1 MLVGKINIK
10 ELLMRTHDEKLMEG
24 AYRRIYVKE
33 NVSNIQE
40 PILIWL
46 TKRIGSNAAQ
56 DNEYRPLLLKLLK
69 KLISKEQK
77 RKVSKSAPAPTGI
90 PLKIST
96 AQVPI
101 TPDSFP
107 KSGVKA
113 ESFETLLKESLSPE
127 ELEELFMDSEES
139 E

>member
-1 MLVGKINIK
+1 
-10 ELLMRTHDEKLMEG
+10 MRTHDEKLMESF
-24 AYRRIYVKE
+24 YRRVYVKE
-33 NVSNIQE
+33 NISNIQE

-77 RKVSKSAPAPTGI
+77 RKVSKTAPVNAGVPI
-90 PLKIST
+90 KIST

-107 KSGVKA
+107 KAALKA
-113 ESFETLLKESLSPE
+113 ESFEHLLKESLSTE
-127 ELEELFMDSEES
+127 ELEELFNETEE

>member
-1 MLVGKINIK
+1 
-10 ELLMRTHDEKLMEG
+10 MRTHDEKLMESF
-24 AYRRIYVKE
+24 YRRIYVKE
-33 NVSNIQE
+33 NISNIQE

-46 TKRIGSNAAQ
+46 TKRIGSNAPQ

-77 RKVSKSAPAPTGI
+77 RKIKKPSLTMPANI
-90 PLKIST
+90 PAKFST

-107 KSGVKA
+107 KTAIKA
-113 ESFETLLKESLSPE
+113 ESFEHLLKESLTPKE
-127 ELEELFMDSEES
+127 FEDLFTLDLDNEES

>member
-1 MLVGKINIK
+1 
-10 ELLMRTHDEKLMEG
+10 MRTHDEKLMEG
-24 AYRRIYVKE
+24 AYRKIYVKE

-46 TKRIGSNAAQ
+46 TKRIGSNAPQ

-77 RKVSKSAPAPTGI
+77 RKVSKTTPVNAGV

-107 KSGVKA
+107 KSGVKT
-113 ESFETLLKESLSPE
+113 ESFEHLLKESLTAE
-127 ELEELFMDSEES
+127 ELEELFISDSDSEES

>member
-1 MLVGKINIK
+1 
-10 ELLMRTHDEKLMEG
+10 MRTHDEKLMESF
-24 AYRRIYVKE
+24 YRRIYVKE

-46 TKRIGSNAAQ
+46 TKRIGSNAQQ

-77 RKVSKSAPAPTGI
+77 RKVSKSSPTTSASIPA
-90 PLKIST
+90 KIST

-107 KSGVKA
+107 KAAIKA
-113 ESFETLLKESLSPE
+113 ESFEHLLKESLSTE
-127 ELEELFMDSEES
+127 ELEELFNETEE

>member
-1 MLVGKINIK
+1 
-10 ELLMRTHDEKLMEG
+10 MRTHDEKLMESF
-24 AYRRIYVKE
+24 YRRVYVKE

-46 TKRIGSNAAQ
+46 TKRIGSNAQQ

-77 RKVSKSAPAPTGI
+77 RKISKSSPTPTGI
-90 PLKIST
+90 PLKVST

-107 KSGVKA
+107 KSGVKT
-113 ESFETLLKESLSPE
+113 ESFEHLLKESLTPE
-127 ELEELFMDSEES
+127 EIEDLFTDSEES

>member
-1 MLVGKINIK
+1 
-10 ELLMRTHDEKLMEG
+10 MRTHDEKLMEG
-24 AYRRIYVKE
+24 AYRKIYVKE
-33 NVSNIQE
+33 NVSSIQE

-46 TKRIGSNAAQ
+46 TKRIGSNAQQ

-77 RKVSKSAPAPTGI
+77 RKVSKNSSPVAAGI
-90 PLKIST
+90 PVKIST

-107 KSGVKA
+107 KASLKK
-113 ESFETLLKESLSPE
+113 ESFENLLKESLTPD
-127 ELEELFMDSEES
+127 ELEELFTDSEES
-139 E
+139 ESVQ

>member
-1 MLVGKINIK
+1 
-10 ELLMRTHDEKLMEG
+10 MRTHDEKLMESF
-24 AYRRIYVKE
+24 YRRIYVKE

-77 RKVSKSAPAPTGI
+77 RKVSKNAPANAGVPI
-90 PLKIST
+90 KIST

-107 KSGVKA
+107 KAAIKA
-113 ESFETLLKESLSPE
+113 ESFEHLLKESLSIE
-127 ELEELFMDSEES
+127 ELEELFNETEE

>member
-1 MLVGKINIK
+1 
-10 ELLMRTHDEKLMEG
+10 MRTHDEKLMESF
-24 AYRRIYVKE
+24 YRRVYVKE

-77 RKVSKSAPAPTGI
+77 RKISKTAPVNAGT

-107 KSGVKA
+107 KSAIKA
-113 ESFETLLKESLSPE
+113 ESFEYLLKESLTAE
-127 ELEELFMDSEES
+127 EIEDLFTDSEES